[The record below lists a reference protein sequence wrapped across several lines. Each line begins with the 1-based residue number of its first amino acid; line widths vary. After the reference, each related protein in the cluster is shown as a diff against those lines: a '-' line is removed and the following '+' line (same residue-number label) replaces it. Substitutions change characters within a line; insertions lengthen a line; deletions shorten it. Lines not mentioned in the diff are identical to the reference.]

1 MALQPRNCRNS
12 PSRAGRLLPAAAWL
26 VWLPA
31 SAAADDVP
39 SFRNE
44 VMAVLSKAGCNA
56 GTCHGNASGKGGLKL
71 SLRGDDPEADYR
83 ALTHDL
89 SVRRLNPL
97 DADRSLLL
105 LKPTMQIAHGGGQ
118 RFRVGTAEYETLQ
131 RWIAA
136 GMPPDPESTP
146 RLVRL
151 EATPRD
157 RIVTQP
163 LDRAQ
168 LTVEAEFSDGTRRDV
183 TSLGLVTT
191 TRTGELTVAVR
202 FLDRQVPVRLAFIA
216 DRPEMTWDP
225 PARNEIDRLV
235 FARLRELRI
244 EPSAL
249 CSDTVFLRR
258 AYLDLLGVL
267 PTAAEAREFV
277 ASDRPDKRAALVERL
292 FQRPEFASLWALKW
306 SDVLRNEERTLDR
319 KGVENFHAWIR
330 LHVAQN
336 TPIDEFARELLAA
349 RGSTYAEPAS
359 NYYRALRDPVSR
371 AESTAQVFLGVRLQ
385 CARCHNHPFD
395 RWTQGDYYSWT
406 SLFARVDYK
415 ILENRRRDDND
426 KHEFVGEQI
435 VTMGGKEEIEHPRSG
450 EVAAPRVLA
459 GEPLPAEA
467 DRLAAL
473 AIWATAPDN
482 PYFAR
487 AQVNRIWYHLL
498 GRGIVDP
505 VDDFRVTNPAVHPE
519 LLDWLAGDFVRN
531 GFDLRHTLR
540 TIMDSAVYQLSAV
553 PSNSSADDETHFSRT
568 IPRRLSAEQLADAM
582 SQVCGVPLEFAGFP
596 VGLRAG
602 ELPGVHAVRP
612 RDQRPTVWDEF
623 LVKFGKPPREQSC
636 ECERSDESTLSQ
648 SLQLIGGAPV
658 VGLLSAPD
666 NRLGRMLDTGLTNEQ
681 IVDELFWTVL
691 SRAATEEE
699 RRAMT
704 AHVDAHDNR
713 RWAVEDVA
721 WALMNSREF
730 LFRQ

>member
-1 MALQPRNCRNS
+1 VTALAVYE
-12 PSRAGRLLPAAAWL
+12 PSAPFVDISR
-26 VWLPA
+26 
-31 SAAADDVP
+31 
-39 SFRNE
+39 E
-44 VMAVLSKAGCNA
+44 
-56 GTCHGNASGKGGLKL
+56 
-71 SLRGDDPEADYR
+71 
-83 ALTHDL
+83 
-89 SVRRLNPL
+89 
-97 DADRSLLL
+97 
-105 LKPTMQIAHGGGQ
+105 
-118 RFRVGTAEYETLQ
+118 
-131 RWIAA
+131 
-136 GMPPDPESTP
+136 
-146 RLVRL
+146 
-151 EATPRD
+151 
-157 RIVTQP
+157 
-163 LDRAQ
+163 
-168 LTVEAEFSDGTRRDV
+168 
-183 TSLGLVTT
+183 GLVTT
-191 TRTGELTVAVR
+191 TRTAELTVAVR

-216 DRPEMTWDP
+216 DRTDFTWDP
-225 PARNEIDRLV
+225 PAARNEIDRLV
-235 FARLRELRI
+235 FARIRELQI

-267 PTAAEAREFV
+267 PTADEAREFV
-277 ASDRPDKRAALVERL
+277 ASDRPDKRAALVDRL
-292 FQRPEFASLWALKW
+292 FDRPEFADFWALKW
-306 SDVLRNEERTLDR
+306 SDLLRNEERTLDR

-330 LHVAQN
+330 LQVARN
-336 TPIDEFARELLAA
+336 TPVDEFARSLIAA

-359 NYYRALRDPVSR
+359 NYYRALRDPVTR

-385 CARCHNHPFD
+385 CAKCHNHPFD
-395 RWTQGDYYSWT
+395 RWTQDDYYSWT
-406 SLFARVDYK
+406 NLFARVDYK
-415 ILENRRRDDND
+415 VLENRRRDDND

-435 VTMGGKEEIEHPRSG
+435 VTMGGNEEIEHPRRG
-450 EVAAPRVLA
+450 EPAAPRVLE

-473 AIWATAPDN
+473 AVWATSPDN

-519 LLDWLAGDFVRN
+519 LLDWLAGDFVRH

-540 TIMDSAVYQLSAV
+540 TILDSAVYQLSAV
-553 PSNSSADDETHFSRT
+553 PSNSNADDETHFSRT
-568 IPRRLSAEQLADAM
+568 IPRRLSAEQLADAL

-602 ELPGVHAVRP
+602 QLPGVHAVRP

-648 SLQLIGGAPV
+648 SLQLIGGAPI

-666 NRLGRMLDTGLTNEQ
+666 NRLGRTIDAGLTNAQ
-681 IVDELFWTVL
+681 IVDELYWTVL
-691 SRAATEEE
+691 SRAPAEEE
-699 RRAMT
+699 LRAMT
-704 AHVDAHDNR
+704 AHLDAHDNR

>member
-1 MALQPRNCRNS
+1 
-12 PSRAGRLLPAAAWL
+12 
-26 VWLPA
+26 
-31 SAAADDVP
+31 
-39 SFRNE
+39 
-44 VMAVLSKAGCNA
+44 MAVLSKAGCNA

-71 SLRGDDPEADYR
+71 SLRGDDPDADDR

-118 RFRVGTAEYETLQ
+118 RFRVGTAEYETLR

-136 GMPPDPESTP
+136 GTPPDPESTP
-146 RLVRL
+146 MLVRL

-157 RIVTQP
+157 RIVVQP
-163 LDRAQ
+163 EDRVQ

-183 TSLGLVTT
+183 TSFAVYEPSAPIVDVSREGLVTT
-191 TRTGELTVAVR
+191 TRSGELTVTVR

-216 DRPEMTWDP
+216 DPPEFTWDP
-225 PARNEIDRLV
+225 PPPRNEIDRMV

-267 PTAAEAREFV
+267 PTADEAREFIG
-277 ASDRPDKRAALVERL
+277 SDRPDKRAALVDRL
-292 FQRPEFASLWALKW
+292 FERPEFADFWALKW
-306 SDVLRNEERTLDR
+306 SDLLRNEERTLDR

-330 LHVAQN
+330 VQVARN
-336 TPIDEFARELLAA
+336 TPLDEFVRALIAA
-349 RGSTYAEPAS
+349 RGSTYADPAA

-385 CARCHNHPFD
+385 CAKCHNHPFD
-395 RWTQGDYYSWT
+395 RWTQDDYYSWT
-406 SLFARVDYK
+406 SLFARIDYK
-415 ILENRRRDDND
+415 VLENRRRDDND

-435 VTMGGKEEIEHPRSG
+435 VTMGGTEEVKHPRRG
-450 EVAAPRVLA
+450 EPSAPRVLA
-459 GEPLPAEA
+459 GEPLTADT

-473 AIWATAPDN
+473 ATWTTSPDN

-505 VDDFRVTNPAVHPE
+505 VDDFRVTNPAVYPE
-519 LLDWLAGDFVRN
+519 LLDWLAEDFVRH

-540 TIMDSAVYQLSAV
+540 TTMDSAVYQLSAV
-553 PSNSSADDETHFSRT
+553 PSNSNADDETHFSRT
-568 IPRRLSAEQLADAM
+568 VPRRLSAEQLADAM
-582 SQVCGVPLEFAGFP
+582 SQVCDVPLEFAGFP

-612 RDQRPTVWDEF
+612 RDQRPTLWDEF

-666 NRLGRMLDTGLTNEQ
+666 NRLERLIDAGLTNAQ
-681 IVDELFWTVL
+681 IVDELYWAVL
-691 SRAATEEE
+691 SRAPTDEELP
-699 RRAMT
+699 AMA